1 MTDELYGELSIISTK
16 GNEDFARQVD
26 DWIRQWRSE
35 EAVAL
40 AQKEKVGADAT
51 LFDTDIHVESF
62 VASADTIRFA
72 DGEGKC
78 VLHES
83 MRGHDVYILCDLF
96 NYGVTYK
103 MYGVEQR
110 MSPDD
115 HYQDLKRIIGAI
127 GGKARRI
134 SVVMPMIY
142 EGRQDKRSGRESLD
156 CAISLQELV
165 RMGVTNIITFDVHN
179 GGVMNAIPYHGFENV
194 HPTYQMLKALV
205 KKVPDISLTSDELV
219 MFSPDEGGMARCVY
233 YSSILGLDLSMF
245 YKRRDYT
252 RVVNGKNPIVA
263 HEYLGGDIRGKDVI
277 VVDDIIASGESMMDV
292 ARKIREMGAR
302 RVFLFASFGLFCEGL
317 EKIDEA
323 YENGYFDYLFTTNLV
338 YRSPELLSRKWFV
351 EVNLTKYVAL
361 LIDTLNHDRSI
372 SRLLSN
378 AEKITNLQQA
388 HMKHTEQN

>member
-51 LFDTDIHVESF
+51 LFDTDIHVDSF

-179 GGVMNAIPYHGFENV
+179 GAF
-194 HPTYQMLKALV
+194 K
-205 KKVPDISLTSDELV
+205 
-219 MFSPDEGGMARCVY
+219 
-233 YSSILGLDLSMF
+233 
-245 YKRRDYT
+245 
-252 RVVNGKNPIVA
+252 
-263 HEYLGGDIRGKDVI
+263 
-277 VVDDIIASGESMMDV
+277 
-292 ARKIREMGAR
+292 
-302 RVFLFASFGLFCEGL
+302 
-317 EKIDEA
+317 
-323 YENGYFDYLFTTNLV
+323 
-338 YRSPELLSRKWFV
+338 
-351 EVNLTKYVAL
+351 
-361 LIDTLNHDRSI
+361 
-372 SRLLSN
+372 
-378 AEKITNLQQA
+378 
-388 HMKHTEQN
+388 

>member
-51 LFDTDIHVESF
+51 LFDTDIHVDSF

-388 HMKHTEQN
+388 HMKHTDQN

>member
-51 LFDTDIHVESF
+51 LFDTDIHVDSF
-62 VASADTIRFA
+62 VASAHTIRFA

>member
-1 MTDELYGELSIISTK
+1 MTDELYGDLSIISTK

-40 AQKEKVGADAT
+40 AQKQKVGADAT
-51 LFDTDIHVESF
+51 LFDTDIHVDSF
-62 VASADTIRFA
+62 VASADPIRFA

-165 RMGVTNIITFDVHN
+165 HMGVTNIITFDVHN

-205 KKVPDISLTSDELV
+205 KKVPDISITSDELV
-219 MFSPDEGGMARCVY
+219 IFSPDEGGMARCVY

>member
-51 LFDTDIHVESF
+51 LFDTDIHVDSF

-378 AEKITNLQQA
+378 AEKIANLQQA

>member
-1 MTDELYGELSIISTK
+1 MTDELYGDLSIISTK

-40 AQKEKVGADAT
+40 AQKQKVGADAT
-51 LFDTDIHVESF
+51 LFDTDIHVDSF
-62 VASADTIRFA
+62 VASADPIRFA

-110 MSPDD
+110 MSPND

-165 RMGVTNIITFDVHN
+165 HMGVTNIITFDVHN

-205 KKVPDISLTSDELV
+205 KKVPDISITSDELV
-219 MFSPDEGGMARCVY
+219 IFSPDEGGMARCVY

>member
-1 MTDELYGELSIISTK
+1 MTDELYGDLSIISTK

-40 AQKEKVGADAT
+40 AQKQKVGADAT
-51 LFDTDIHVESF
+51 LFDTDIHVDSF

-317 EKIDEA
+317 KKIDEA

>member
-1 MTDELYGELSIISTK
+1 MTDELHGELSIISTK

-51 LFDTDIHVESF
+51 LFDTDIHVDSF

>member
-1 MTDELYGELSIISTK
+1 MTDELYGDLSIISTK

-40 AQKEKVGADAT
+40 AQKQKVGADAT
-51 LFDTDIHVESF
+51 LFDTDIHVDSF
-62 VASADTIRFA
+62 VASADPIRFA

-165 RMGVTNIITFDVHN
+165 HMGVTNIITFDVHN

-205 KKVPDISLTSDELV
+205 KKVPDISITSDELV

>member
-51 LFDTDIHVESF
+51 LFDTDIHVDSF

-361 LIDTLNHDRSI
+361 LIDTLNHGRSI

>member
-1 MTDELYGELSIISTK
+1 M
-16 GNEDFARQVD
+16 
-26 DWIRQWRSE
+26 RSE
-35 EAVAL
+35 PNYNTIPVGQLGIIAL
-40 AQKEKVGADAT
+40 PGCEELANKIDNYLIRWRFQRNSEHKDTLAFAGYEKSTYLINMD
-51 LFDTDIHVESF
+51 FS
-62 VASADTIRFA
+62 RFGT
-72 DGEGKC
+72 GEGKAALNQT
-78 VLHES
+78 V
-83 MRGHDVYILCDLF
+83 RGYDIYILCDVF

-165 RMGVTNIITFDVHN
+165 HMGVTNIITFDVHN

-205 KKVPDISLTSDELV
+205 KKVPDISITSDELV

>member
-51 LFDTDIHVESF
+51 LFDTDIHVDSF

-338 YRSPELLSRKWFV
+338 YRSPKLLSRKWFV

>member
-51 LFDTDIHVESF
+51 LFDTDIHVDSF

-252 RVVNGKNPIVA
+252 RIVNGKNPIVA

>member
-51 LFDTDIHVESF
+51 LFDTDIHVDSF
-62 VASADTIRFA
+62 AASADTIRFA

>member
-1 MTDELYGELSIISTK
+1 MTDELYGDLSIISTK

-51 LFDTDIHVESF
+51 LFDTDIHVDSF

-302 RVFLFASFGLFCEGL
+302 RVFLFASFGLFCEGR

>member
-51 LFDTDIHVESF
+51 LFDTDIHVDSF

-277 VVDDIIASGESMMDV
+277 VADDIIASGESMMDV

>member
-51 LFDTDIHVESF
+51 LFDTDIHVDSF

-127 GGKARRI
+127 GGDRKHK
-134 SVVMPMIY
+134 V
-142 EGRQDKRSGRESLD
+142 
-156 CAISLQELV
+156 
-165 RMGVTNIITFDVHN
+165 FDVADRTGH
-179 GGVMNAIPYHGFENV
+179 
-194 HPTYQMLKALV
+194 
-205 KKVPDISLTSDELV
+205 
-219 MFSPDEGGMARCVY
+219 C
-233 YSSILGLDLSMF
+233 
-245 YKRRDYT
+245 
-252 RVVNGKNPIVA
+252 
-263 HEYLGGDIRGKDVI
+263 
-277 VVDDIIASGESMMDV
+277 
-292 ARKIREMGAR
+292 
-302 RVFLFASFGLFCEGL
+302 GLFCIGSSL
-317 EKIDEA
+317 GWKK
-323 YENGYFDYLFTTNLV
+323 GVFGVF
-338 YRSPELLSRKWFV
+338 F
-351 EVNLTKYVAL
+351 
-361 LIDTLNHDRSI
+361 
-372 SRLLSN
+372 
-378 AEKITNLQQA
+378 
-388 HMKHTEQN
+388 

>member
-51 LFDTDIHVESF
+51 LFDTDIHVDSF

-127 GGKARRI
+127 GG
-134 SVVMPMIY
+134 
-142 EGRQDKRSGRESLD
+142 E
-156 CAISLQELV
+156 
-165 RMGVTNIITFDVHN
+165 T
-179 GGVMNAIPYHGFENV
+179 
-194 HPTYQMLKALV
+194 
-205 KKVPDISLTSDELV
+205 
-219 MFSPDEGGMARCVY
+219 
-233 YSSILGLDLSMF
+233 
-245 YKRRDYT
+245 
-252 RVVNGKNPIVA
+252 
-263 HEYLGGDIRGKDVI
+263 YLGRYADDIRGQTGQAQRQR
-277 VVDDIIASGESMMDV
+277 IARLCHL
-292 ARKIREMGAR
+292 APGAR
-302 RVFLFASFGLFCEGL
+302 THGR
-317 EKIDEA
+317 
-323 YENGYFDYLFTTNLV
+323 Y
-338 YRSPELLSRKWFV
+338 
-351 EVNLTKYVAL
+351 
-361 LIDTLNHDRSI
+361 
-372 SRLLSN
+372 
-378 AEKITNLQQA
+378 
-388 HMKHTEQN
+388 

>member
-51 LFDTDIHVESF
+51 LFDTDIHVDSF

-115 HYQDLKRIIGAI
+115 HYQDLKRIIGAM

-292 ARKIREMGAR
+292 ARKIREMGAL

>member
-51 LFDTDIHVESF
+51 LFDTDIHVDSF
-62 VASADTIRFA
+62 VASADTNRYA

-78 VLHES
+78 LLHES

>member
-51 LFDTDIHVESF
+51 LFDTDIHVDSF

-245 YKRRDYT
+245 YTRRDYT

>member
-1 MTDELYGELSIISTK
+1 MTDELYGDLSIISTK

-51 LFDTDIHVESF
+51 LFDTDIHVDSF

>member
-51 LFDTDIHVESF
+51 LFDTDIHVDSF

-323 YENGYFDYLFTTNLV
+323 YGNGYFDYLFTTNLV

>member
-51 LFDTDIHVESF
+51 LFDTDIHVDSF

-83 MRGHDVYILCDLF
+83 LRGHDVYILCDLF

>member
-51 LFDTDIHVESF
+51 LFDTDIHVDSF

-134 SVVMPMIY
+134 SVVMPMLY

-323 YENGYFDYLFTTNLV
+323 YENGYFDNLFTTNLV

>member
-51 LFDTDIHVESF
+51 LFDTDIHVDSF

-263 HEYLGGDIRGKDVI
+263 HEYLGGDIRRKDVI

>member
-51 LFDTDIHVESF
+51 LFDTDIHVDSF

-388 HMKHTEQN
+388 HMKQTEQN